1 MSPTDAGQHKR
12 LDRPDS
18 CRSGRQGHKSSEVQ
32 VLVPSIARFGRLA
45 YPLLGEVTSR
55 DMRGSKS
62 DGCPVRST
70 AVGAIWVASKPSP
83 SLIPPYII
91 IRKNNELRFF
101 RKPLWHYTVDAGVVL
116 R

>member
-1 MSPTDAGQHKR
+1 MSAFQAALYARVSSDQQAQVQTIQSQPA
-12 LDRPDS
+12 S

-70 AVGAIWVASKPSP
+70 AVGAIWVASKPRG
-83 SLIPPYII
+83 LKVI
-91 IRKNNELRFF
+91 E
-101 RKPLWHYTVDAGVVL
+101 
-116 R
+116 